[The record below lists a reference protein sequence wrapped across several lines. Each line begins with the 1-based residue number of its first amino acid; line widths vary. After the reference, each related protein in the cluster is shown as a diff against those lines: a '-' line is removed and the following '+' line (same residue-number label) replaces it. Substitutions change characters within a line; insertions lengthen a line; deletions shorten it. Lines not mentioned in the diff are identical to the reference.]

1 MRNPGSLFSRFL
13 TGLIAGALI
22 AFVLSGIA
30 VKAFR
35 RRNVPAGPAF
45 LLKQGFDFR
54 ALRSGDQ
61 PWKGPAIGERIDL
74 KMLKAA
80 DGSAIATVSGKQ
92 PVMLV
97 SINPACS
104 MCTVA
109 RDQMRLVR
117 EALVVAGIQY
127 YPVCF
132 SPIDSQRNFFDYSK
146 ALGLKEPAFEWQG
159 TTSPGSAVLDMTV
172 PSHLFVDYD
181 GTVIQVWP
189 GSNADQEVRQRMAT
203 QIVNDT
209 MVIKETV
216 QAILPDRNNSS
227 LPKNI
232 PR

>member
-1 MRNPGSLFSRFL
+1 MRNLNSPLSKFL
-13 TGLIAGALI
+13 VGLLAGALI

-35 RRNVPAGPAF
+35 KRGAPAGPLV

-61 PWKGPAIGERIDL
+61 PWKGPAIGEKIDL

-80 DGSAIATVSGKQ
+80 DGSGITTLSGKQ

-97 SINPACS
+97 SLNPACS
-104 MCTVA
+104 MCAVA

-146 ALGLKEPAFEWQG
+146 SLGLKEPAFEWQG
-159 TTSPGSAVLDMTV
+159 TTSPGQAILDMTV
-172 PSHLFVDYD
+172 PSHLLVNHD

-189 GSNADQEVRQRMAT
+189 GSNADREVRQRMAT

-209 MVIKETV
+209 LVIKETV
-216 QAILPDRNNSS
+216 QAILPERNNSI
-227 LPKNI
+227 LPKNL
-232 PR
+232 PK